1 MADGIPRSKW
11 ERGLCVGKTATKL
24 GGKTLAYL
32 SRKPFQTRRKRTE
45 ARKALNRESAA
56 LLFQGLGLL
65 RGTALKAAQLLSLEA
80 DVLPPEI
87 TEELKKSC
95 HQAPPINRAL
105 ARKIVGNALGKPP
118 EDLFR
123 DFDGQAFAAA
133 SLGQVHRAVAR
144 DGQELAVKLQY
155 PGIRETIEND
165 IQLLRTATWPLPDH
179 RLLAPVLDEIEARL
193 LEEVDYRRERE
204 NMAFFRAGLRQD
216 PVLIPECRED
226 LSSDTVLSAAYLSGT
241 PLIDWLETGPGQE
254 QRDRVAQTI
263 QDLFVSELY
272 RLHGIHADP
281 NPGNYLVHPDLTVGL
296 VDFGCVKHFDPHF
309 VTLYSKLPAISMN
322 GDKNDYLSL
331 FAGFQHHAVP
341 VSAEVEERLFEEF
354 QATGRWLARLYREK
368 SFDFRENPDFIP
380 AGKHRMFVALKMRT
394 HMDLNPNFIFLH
406 RTRYGLLRLFERM
419 GARVSFR
426 NSYEYLG

>member
-95 HQAPPINRAL
+95 PQAPPINRAL

-165 IQLLRTATWPLPDH
+165 IQLLRTATWPLSDR

-193 LEEVDYRRERE
+193 LDEVDYRRERE

-216 PVLIPECRED
+216 PVLIPVCRED

-241 PLIDWLETGPGQE
+241 PLIDWLETGAPARSNG
-254 QRDRVAQTI
+254 TGSPSTN
-263 QDLFVSELY
+263 QDLFVSETLTG
-272 RLHGIHADP
+272 LHGIHADP

-296 VDFGCVKHFDPHF
+296 VDFGCGEAF
-309 VTLYSKLPAISMN
+309 
-322 GDKNDYLSL
+322 
-331 FAGFQHHAVP
+331 
-341 VSAEVEERLFEEF
+341 
-354 QATGRWLARLYREK
+354 
-368 SFDFRENPDFIP
+368 
-380 AGKHRMFVALKMRT
+380 
-394 HMDLNPNFIFLH
+394 
-406 RTRYGLLRLFERM
+406 
-419 GARVSFR
+419 
-426 NSYEYLG
+426 

>member
-11 ERGLCVGKTATKL
+11 ERGLCIGKTATRL

-32 SRKPFQTRRKRTE
+32 SRKPFQGPGERIE
-45 ARKALNRESAA
+45 ARKALNRETAA
-56 LLFQGLGLL
+56 LLFHGLGLL
-65 RGTALKAAQLLSLEA
+65 RGTALKAAQLLSLET

-118 EDLFR
+118 EELFR
-123 DFDGQAFAAA
+123 DFDGRAFAAA

-165 IQLLRTATWPLPDH
+165 IQLLRGVTRPLPDH
-179 RLLAPVLDEIEARL
+179 RLLAAVLEEIETRL
-193 LEEVDYRRERE
+193 LEEVDYLREQE
-204 NMAFFRAGLRQD
+204 NMAFFRAGLRQES
-216 PVLIPECRED
+216 VLIPKCRED
-226 LSSDTVLSAAYLSGT
+226 LSSGTVLTAEYLDGK
-241 PLIDWLETGPGQE
+241 PLVEWLETGPDQG
-254 QRDRVAQTI
+254 QRDHVAQTL
-263 QDLFVSELY
+263 QDFFVSGLY
-272 RLHGIHADP
+272 RLHAIHADP
-281 NPGNYLVHPDLTVGL
+281 NPGNFLVFPDLTVGV

-309 VTLYSKLPAISMN
+309 VALYSKLAATAVT
-322 GDKNDYLSL
+322 GGRKEYLAL
-331 FAGFQHHAVP
+331 LAGFQGAASP
-341 VSAEVEERLFEEF
+341 VSSEIEQRLFEEL
-354 QATGRWLARLYREK
+354 QATGQWISRLYREK
-368 SFDFRENPDFIP
+368 TFDFRDNPDFVP
-380 AGKHRMFVALKMRT
+380 AGKRRMSEALKMRQY
-394 HMDLNPNFIFLH
+394 MDINPHFLFLH

-426 NSYEYLG
+426 NPYEYME

>member
-32 SRKPFQTRRKRTE
+32 SRTPFQTRRKRTE

-65 RGTALKAAQLLSLEA
+65 RGTALKAAQILSLEA
-80 DVLPPEI
+80 DVLPPEV

-123 DFDGQAFAAA
+123 EFDGQAFAAA

-165 IQLLRTATWPLPDH
+165 IQLLRTATWPLSDR
-179 RLLAPVLDEIEARL
+179 RLLAPVLDEIEVRL

-226 LSSDTVLSAAYLSGT
+226 LSSDTVLSATYLSGT

-309 VTLYSKLPAISMN
+309 VTLYSKLPAISMD
-322 GDKNDYLSL
+322 GGKNDYLSL
-331 FAGFQHHAVP
+331 FAGFQHHAAP
-341 VSAEVEERLFEEF
+341 VSADVEERLFEEL

-380 AGKHRMFVALKMRT
+380 AGKHRMFAAMKMRT
-394 HMDLNPNFIFLH
+394 HMDLNPHFIFLH

-419 GARVSFR
+419 GARVRFR
-426 NSYEYLG
+426 NPYEYPE

>member
-1 MADGIPRSKW
+1 MGDGIPRSKW

-24 GGKTLAYL
+24 GGKTLVYL

-45 ARKALNRESAA
+45 AKKALNRETAS

-65 RGTALKAAQLLSLEA
+65 RGTALKAAQLLSLET
-80 DVLPPEI
+80 DMLPPEI
-87 TEELKKSC
+87 TEELQKSC

-118 EDLFR
+118 EELFR
-123 DFDGQAFAAA
+123 EFDGHAFAAA

-155 PGIRETIEND
+155 PGIRETIETD
-165 IQLLRTATWPLPDH
+165 MRLLRTAAWPLPDH
-179 RLLAPVLDEIEARL
+179 RFLAPILEEIEARL
-193 LEEVDYRRERE
+193 LEEVDYRREQE
-204 NMAFFRAGLRQD
+204 NMAYFRAGLRQD

-226 LSSDTVLSAAYLSGT
+226 LSSDTVLAAEYLSGT

-281 NPGNYLVHPDLTVGL
+281 NPGNFLVHPDLAVGL

-309 VTLYSKLPAISMN
+309 VSLYGKLAATSLD
-322 GDKNDYLSL
+322 GGRNDYLSL
-331 FAGFQHHAVP
+331 LAAFQHKASP
-341 VSAEVEERLFEEF
+341 VSAEVEERIFEEL
-354 QATGRWLARLYREK
+354 QATGQWISQLYREK
-368 SFDFRENPDFIP
+368 YFDFRENPDFIP
-380 AGKHRMFVALKMRT
+380 AGKQRMFAALKMRT
-394 HMDLNPNFIFLH
+394 HMNLNPQFIFLH

-426 NSYEYLG
+426 NPYEYM